1 MQTLRTVRALLAV
14 AALVGASAVA
24 IPAFAGEPTAAD
36 VESALQLYK
45 DGKKLRESGDLPKA
59 LEKLRAA
66 HALVETPIT
75 ALELGRTY
83 AMMGKLVEAREILLS
98 VPRIPVRKNESQK
111 AVEAR
116 KDSETVAAELK
127 PRLASLTVKFRAD
140 AGASKMTVDGVA
152 VPLEAA
158 HAPRIMNP
166 GRHVV
171 VVEAGGKPVETEVT
185 LSEGQTRELELD
197 LPVASGDSPPPP
209 PPPPP
214 PGGETTGGGHGALVY
229 GGFGLAI
236 VGVGVGAVTGFMT
249 LSTAGSLKDACRDER
264 CPPASQSD
272 LDSASTTGTISTVAF
287 ALGAVGLAVGVAGLV
302 LDKGKTPAASAR
314 IVVSPTGAGLRG
326 TF

>member
-1 MQTLRTVRALLAV
+1 MRTFRRLVAV
-14 AALVGASAVA
+14 AALLGASAVA
-24 IPAFAGEPTAAD
+24 APAFAGEPTAAD

-75 ALELGRTY
+75 AVELGRTY

-116 KDSETVAAELK
+116 KDSETLAAELK
-127 PRLASLTVKFRAD
+127 PRLASLTLKFRAD
-140 AGASKMTVDGVA
+140 GGASKVTVDGVA

-158 HAPRIMNP
+158 TAPRIMNP

-171 VVEAGGKPVETEVT
+171 IVEANGKPIETEVT
-185 LSEGQTRELELD
+185 LTEGQTRDLEID
-197 LPVASGDSPPPP
+197 LPAASADAPP

-214 PGGETTGGGHGALVY
+214 PGTETSSGGPGPLVY
-229 GGFGLAI
+229 GGFGVAI
-236 VGVGVGAVTGFMT
+236 VGFGVGAVTGIMT
-249 LSTAGSLKDACRDER
+249 LGTAGSLKDACRDER
-264 CPPASQSD
+264 CPPSSQSD

-287 ALGAVGLAVGVAGLV
+287 ALGAVGLAVGVVGLV
-302 LDKGKTPAASAR
+302 VEKGKPTATSAR
-314 IVVSPTGAGLRG
+314 LVVSPTGAGVRG